1 MKSQEIQRFL
11 EEIATTRFEPI
22 PHYSTLIEEIYAAF
36 PVEPDIVFDNVLE
49 GSLDEL
55 RVGHSL
61 QRSSD
66 PNSRL
71 GRITD
76 LATKIHAMGRHVV
89 VRDARTGNLVLAFDP
104 AQRDF
109 YVGQVLIP
117 PQRKDSGTYSF
128 YIKNYPP
135 SHRCFGGSEV
145 INYPSAEPQL
155 TTIFDVRK
163 QELIRIPHS
172 LVAYVLQQD
181 SKTDTEGALVLT
193 KQWGLPFL
201 SKRYAGVMAEGR
213 IYPNWPD
220 TNTSLAPLSRTIA
233 LVPKLHVAQEQVHVP
248 RTSLPYSGIEA
259 RL

>member
-1 MKSQEIQRFL
+1 MKSQETQIFL
-11 EEIATTRFEPI
+11 EEIANTGVEPI
-22 PHYSTLIEEIYAAF
+22 PYYSTLVEEIYAAF
-36 PVEPDIVFDNVLE
+36 PVEPDSVFYKVLE

-66 PNSRL
+66 PNSWL

-76 LATKIHAMGRHVV
+76 LATKIHAMGQHVV
-89 VRDARTGNLVLAFDP
+89 VRDVRIWNFVLAFDP

-117 PQRKDSGTYSF
+117 PQRKDSGTHSF
-128 YIKNYPP
+128 YMRNYPP
-135 SHRCFGGSEV
+135 SHGCFGGIEV

-163 QELIRIPHS
+163 QEFRRIPHA

-193 KQWGLPFL
+193 KQWVIPFL
-201 SKRYAGVMAEGR
+201 GKRYAGVMAEGR

-220 TNTSLAPLSRTIA
+220 TNTSLAPLSKTIA
-233 LVPKLHVAQEQVHVP
+233 LVPKLHVAEKQVHFP
-248 RTSLPYSGIEA
+248 RTSLRRGGIEA